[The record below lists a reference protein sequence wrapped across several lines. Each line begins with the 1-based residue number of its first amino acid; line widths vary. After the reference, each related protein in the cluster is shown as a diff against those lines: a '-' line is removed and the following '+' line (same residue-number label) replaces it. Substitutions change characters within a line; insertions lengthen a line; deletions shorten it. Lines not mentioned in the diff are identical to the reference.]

1 MRNDNKKTV
10 IVGIFVLIGIIILV
24 VGILT
29 LGAQQKAFVKSYR
42 VFTVFDDVAGLQTG
56 NNVWFSGVKIGTVRK
71 INFYGESQVEIE
83 MNLEASTKDFIR
95 KNSKATISSDGLIGN
110 KIIVIYGG
118 TGEAPPIEAGD
129 RLEAVMPLDTDRMME
144 TLQENN
150 LNLVNITNDLKV
162 LTGRLAGGEG
172 IVGAM
177 LTDSVLVQE
186 FKSIMSNL
194 NQTAS
199 NSNRM
204 SRELARFSSQLN
216 QSGTL
221 VDDILNDTTLFSSL
235 KITSEELDQTVKQ
248 AQQAAENITK
258 ITENL
263 QSPDSPAGMMLN
275 DEEFADM
282 LKSTLGNLD
291 EGSATFNETLEAMR
305 YHWLFR
311 RSFRKMERAREKQ
324 NEE

>member
-1 MRNDNKKTV
+1 MRNDNKKSV

-42 VFTVFDDVAGLQTG
+42 VFAVFDDVAGLQTG

-71 INFYGESQVEIE
+71 IHFYGESQVEIE
-83 MNLEASTKDFIR
+83 MNLESSTKDFIR

-129 RLEAVMPLDTDRMME
+129 RLEAVMPLDTDLMME

-150 LNLVNITNDLKV
+150 LNLVKITNDLKI

-177 LTDSVLVQE
+177 LTDSVLVDE

-204 SRELARFSSQLN
+204 SRELARFSTQLN

-221 VDDILNDTTLFSSL
+221 VDDLLNDTTLFGNL
-235 KITSEELDQTVKQ
+235 KTTSEELDQTVKQ
-248 AQQAAENITK
+248 AQEAAENITK

-263 QSPDSPAGMMLN
+263 QSTDNPAGMMLN
-275 DEEFADM
+275 DEEFAEM

-291 EGSATFNETLEAMR
+291 TGSASFNETLEAMR

-311 RSFRKMERAREKQ
+311 RSFRKMERAREKES
-324 NEE
+324 EE

>member
-1 MRNDNKKTV
+1 MRSDNKKTV

-42 VFTVFDDVAGLQTG
+42 VFAVFDDVAGLQTG
-56 NNVWFSGVKIGTVRK
+56 NNVWFSGVKIGNVRK
-71 INFYGESQVEIE
+71 INFFGESQVEIE
-83 MNLEASTKDFIR
+83 MNLESSTKDFIR

-118 TGEAPPIEAGD
+118 TAEAPPIEAGD

-194 NQTAS
+194 NQTAN

-221 VDDILNDTTLFSSL
+221 VDDLLNDTTLFGNL
-235 KITSEELDQTVKQ
+235 KSTSEELDQTVKR
-248 AQQAAENITK
+248 AQEAAKNINK

-263 QSPDSPAGMMLN
+263 QSTDNPAGMMLN
-275 DEEFADM
+275 DEQFADM
-282 LKSTLGNLD
+282 LKSTLENLD
-291 EGSATFNETLEAMR
+291 EGSASFNETLEAMR

-311 RSFRKMERAREKQ
+311 RSFRKMERAKEK
-324 NEE
+324 ESED